1 MAEELPKQVADA
13 EKKAEELEKK
23 IGETTETPQAESPA
37 QDSDKDWKAEYEKAK
52 HKYDVL
58 QGKYN
63 AEVPRLS
70 QELEELKS
78 KNVVD
83 DNDDEP
89 VSDEDL
95 FSGIPDDINVEKI
108 VEDKLKPVKDV
119 VDTLANLTY
128 TKTLTEKVP
137 DWQNIY
143 NDGDFIEWLNVI
155 EPASGK
161 TRLELAKE
169 AENRRDADRVAW
181 FLQQY
186 KSSKSKPASPSV
198 ETYVSPA
205 SGSSNVSPSQT
216 APPMKLNDEIIR
228 NYYSAVARGKV
239 SEETQK
245 VMEAQIQNYIKGK

>member
-1 MAEELPKQVADA
+1 MAEELPTQVANA
-13 EKKAEELEKK
+13 EKKAEELERK
-23 IGETTETPQAESPA
+23 IGEEPVPDGSGADVPA

-63 AEVPRLS
+63 AEIPRLS

-78 KNVVD
+78 KNAVS
-83 DNDDEP
+83 EEEE

-95 FSGIPDDINVEKI
+95 FSGITDDTDVEKI

-119 VDTLANLTY
+119 VDTLANSTY

-137 DWQNIY
+137 DWQEIY
-143 NDGDFIEWLNVI
+143 NDGDFVEWLNIV
-155 EPASGK
+155 EPASGR
-161 TRLELAKE
+161 TRLDLAKE
-169 AENRRDADRVAW
+169 AEVNRNADRVAW

-205 SGSSNVSPSQT
+205 SSSSKISSSQT

-239 SEETQK
+239 SEDTQK